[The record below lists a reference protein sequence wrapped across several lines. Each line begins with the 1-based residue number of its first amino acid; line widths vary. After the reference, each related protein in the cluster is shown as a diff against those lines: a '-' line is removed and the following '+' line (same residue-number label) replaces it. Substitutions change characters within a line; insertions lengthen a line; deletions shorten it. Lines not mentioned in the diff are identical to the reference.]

1 MSAIMNEF
9 VVAPELWQVSLHN
22 HVKVLY
28 QECCPT
34 MFQVYFNFNFT
45 FKCFTAQEC
54 TTTRELLATKIAGL
68 TLPSAVGDVKA
79 EIASMFKALSGEDS
93 WRHVG
98 FHAP

>member
-1 MSAIMNEF
+1 M
-9 VVAPELWQVSLHN
+9 L
-22 HVKVLY
+22 
-28 QECCPT
+28 
-34 MFQVYFNFNFT
+34 QVYFNFNFT

-68 TLPSAVGDVKA
+68 TLPSAVEDVKA